1 MSDLQPDDLAR
12 TNRRL
17 PLAVKTLVLA
27 LMLVLVG
34 ALAFGLTL
42 RLTIVRERMKV
53 EQAALD
59 PQGLAQQLDTS
70 FQAVSQVK
78 KTH

>member
-1 MSDLQPDDLAR
+1 MSDLQPDDLPW

-17 PLAVKTLVLA
+17 QLAVKTLVLA
-27 LMLVLVG
+27 LILVLVG

-42 RLTIVRERMKV
+42 QLTIVRERMKA

-59 PQGLAQQLDTS
+59 PQGLAQQLDAS
-70 FQAVSQVK
+70 LQAVFEVK
-78 KTH
+78 KTQ